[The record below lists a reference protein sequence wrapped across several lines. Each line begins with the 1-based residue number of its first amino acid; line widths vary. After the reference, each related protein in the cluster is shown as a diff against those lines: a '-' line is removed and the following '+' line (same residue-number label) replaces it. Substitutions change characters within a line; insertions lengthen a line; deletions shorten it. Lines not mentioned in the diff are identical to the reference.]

1 MKKWMLYTIGTI
13 FIVGIIGGFFI
24 NHEIN
29 ASTYNSSMKN
39 GRTEIRKSQYNAAQ
53 TNFQRAAKINPD
65 SMEVNNLL
73 SQTSKFVAG
82 ENKFKDYDFNEA
94 ASDFNDVLNYDQG
107 SSVLES
113 RAKVELKVLKQ
124 ASKNVNRLKKIYN
137 QALEQNKA
145 KEFTASNNTLDDIF
159 DDDLSS
165 NAFYADIV
173 KEAKKL
179 KAANDDRV
187 VLSKFKAKKISS
199 TDNKKKK
206 TKKTKKTKKITK
218 APKETTAAIHE
229 VNKSVVPT
237 VNNSSNNS
245 NDSSSDSTSK
255 QVSNSQT
262 STTNSSSTN
271 APARS
276 YQPAKSAPAEKHDS
290 GSNSN
295 NSNQTPPSNNKPDNG
310 GSTPQG
316 NGGQAPSTPPAD
328 SQGNAPSTVTPS
340 N

>member
-1 MKKWMLYTIGTI
+1 MLYTIGTI

-53 TNFQRAAKINPD
+53 TNFQRAAKIKPD

-124 ASKNVNRLKKIYN
+124 VSKNVNRLKKIYN

-179 KAANDDRV
+179 KAANDDCV

-199 TDNKKKK
+199 TDNKK
-206 TKKTKKTKKITK
+206 KKTKKTKKITK

-245 NDSSSDSTSK
+245 NDGSSDNSSK
-255 QVSNSQT
+255 KASNSQ
-262 STTNSSSTN
+262 SATTSSSSNN

-276 YQPAKSAPAEKHDS
+276 YQPAAPAPENH
-290 GSNSN
+290 N
-295 NSNQTPPSNNKPDNG
+295 PASNNKPDNG

>member
-1 MKKWMLYTIGTI
+1 MLYTIVTI

-53 TNFQRAAKINPD
+53 TNFQRAAKIKPD

-82 ENKFKDYDFNEA
+82 ENKFKDHDFNEA

-218 APKETTAAIHE
+218 ASKETTAAIHE

-276 YQPAKSAPAEKHDS
+276 YQPAAPAPENHNPAS
-290 GSNSN
+290 S
-295 NSNQTPPSNNKPDNG
+295 NKPDNG

>member
-1 MKKWMLYTIGTI
+1 MLYTIGTI

-53 TNFQRAAKINPD
+53 TNFQRAAKIKPD

-124 ASKNVNRLKKIYN
+124 VSKNVNRLKKIYN

-206 TKKTKKTKKITK
+206 TKKTKKITK

-245 NDSSSDSTSK
+245 NDGSSDNSSK
-255 QVSNSQT
+255 QASNSQ
-262 STTNSSSTN
+262 SATTSSSSNN

-276 YQPAKSAPAEKHDS
+276 YQPAAPAPENH
-290 GSNSN
+290 N
-295 NSNQTPPSNNKPDNG
+295 PASNNKPDNG

>member
-53 TNFQRAAKINPD
+53 TNFQRAAKIKPD

-82 ENKFKDYDFNEA
+82 ENKFKDHDFNEA

-218 APKETTAAIHE
+218 APKETTAAINE

-245 NDSSSDSTSK
+245 NDGSSDNSSK
-255 QVSNSQT
+255 QASNSQ
-262 STTNSSSTN
+262 SATTSSSSNN

-276 YQPAKSAPAEKHDS
+276 YQPAAPAPENH
-290 GSNSN
+290 N
-295 NSNQTPPSNNKPDNG
+295 PASNNKSDNG

>member
-1 MKKWMLYTIGTI
+1 MLYTIGTI

-53 TNFQRAAKINPD
+53 TNFQRAAKIKPN

-124 ASKNVNRLKKIYN
+124 VSKNVNRLKKIYN

-206 TKKTKKTKKITK
+206 TKKTKKITK

-276 YQPAKSAPAEKHDS
+276 YQPAAPAPENH
-290 GSNSN
+290 N
-295 NSNQTPPSNNKPDNG
+295 PASNNKPDNG

-316 NGGQAPSTPPAD
+316 NSGQAPSTPPAD

>member
-1 MKKWMLYTIGTI
+1 MLYTIGTI

-53 TNFQRAAKINPD
+53 TNFQRAAKIKPD

-206 TKKTKKTKKITK
+206 TKKTKKITK

-245 NDSSSDSTSK
+245 NDGSSDNSSK
-255 QVSNSQT
+255 QASNSQ
-262 STTNSSSTN
+262 SATTSSSSNN

-276 YQPAKSAPAEKHDS
+276 YQPAAPAPENH
-290 GSNSN
+290 N
-295 NSNQTPPSNNKPDNG
+295 PASNNKPDNG
-310 GSTPQG
+310 GSTSQG

>member
-1 MKKWMLYTIGTI
+1 MLYTIGTI

-53 TNFQRAAKINPD
+53 TNFQRAAKIKPD

-82 ENKFKDYDFNEA
+82 ENKFKDHDFNEA

-206 TKKTKKTKKITK
+206 TKKTKKITK

-245 NDSSSDSTSK
+245 NDGSSDNSSK
-255 QVSNSQT
+255 QASNSQ
-262 STTNSSSTN
+262 SATTSSSSNN

-276 YQPAKSAPAEKHDS
+276 YQPAAPAPENH
-290 GSNSN
+290 N
-295 NSNQTPPSNNKPDNG
+295 PASNNKPDNG

>member
-1 MKKWMLYTIGTI
+1 MLYTIGTI

-53 TNFQRAAKINPD
+53 TNFQRAAKIKPD

-82 ENKFKDYDFNEA
+82 ENKFKDHDFNEA

-206 TKKTKKTKKITK
+206 TKKTNKITK

-245 NDSSSDSTSK
+245 NDGSSDNSSK
-255 QVSNSQT
+255 QASNSQ
-262 STTNSSSTN
+262 SATTSSSSNN

-276 YQPAKSAPAEKHDS
+276 YQPAAPAPENH
-290 GSNSN
+290 N
-295 NSNQTPPSNNKPDNG
+295 PASNNKPDNG
-310 GSTPQG
+310 GSTSQG

>member
-53 TNFQRAAKINPD
+53 TNFQRAAKIKPD

-124 ASKNVNRLKKIYN
+124 VSKNVNRLKKIYN

-206 TKKTKKTKKITK
+206 TKKTKKITK

-245 NDSSSDSTSK
+245 NDGSSDNSSK
-255 QVSNSQT
+255 QASNSQ
-262 STTNSSSTN
+262 SATTSSSSNN

-276 YQPAKSAPAEKHDS
+276 YQPAAPAPENH
-290 GSNSN
+290 N
-295 NSNQTPPSNNKPDNG
+295 PASNNKPDNG

>member
-13 FIVGIIGGFFI
+13 FIVGIIGGSFI

-53 TNFQRAAKINPD
+53 TNFQRAAKIKPD

-124 ASKNVNRLKKIYN
+124 VSKNVNRLKKIYN

-206 TKKTKKTKKITK
+206 TKKTKKITK

-276 YQPAKSAPAEKHDS
+276 YQPAAPAPENH
-290 GSNSN
+290 N
-295 NSNQTPPSNNKPDNG
+295 PASNNKPDNG

-316 NGGQAPSTPPAD
+316 NSGQAPSTPPAD

>member
-53 TNFQRAAKINPD
+53 TNFQRAAKIKPD

-124 ASKNVNRLKKIYN
+124 VSKNVNRLKKIYN

-179 KAANDDRV
+179 KAANDNRV

-199 TDNKKKK
+199 TDNKK
-206 TKKTKKTKKITK
+206 KKTKKTKKITK

-276 YQPAKSAPAEKHDS
+276 YQPAKPAPAEKHDS
-290 GSNSN
+290 VSNSN

>member
-13 FIVGIIGGFFI
+13 FIVGIIGVFFI

-53 TNFQRAAKINPD
+53 TNFQRAAKIKPD

-82 ENKFKDYDFNEA
+82 ENKFKDHDFNEA

-218 APKETTAAIHE
+218 ASKETTAAIHE
-229 VNKSVVPT
+229 VNKSIVPT

-276 YQPAKSAPAEKHDS
+276 YQPAAPAPENH
-290 GSNSN
+290 N
-295 NSNQTPPSNNKPDNG
+295 PASNNKPDNG
-310 GSTPQG
+310 GSTSQG

>member
-1 MKKWMLYTIGTI
+1 MLYTIGTI

-53 TNFQRAAKINPD
+53 TNFQRAAKIKPD

-113 RAKVELKVLKQ
+113 RAKVELKVLRQ

-206 TKKTKKTKKITK
+206 TKKTKKITK
-218 APKETTAAIHE
+218 ASKETTAAIHE

-276 YQPAKSAPAEKHDS
+276 YQPAAPARSYQPAAPAPENH
-290 GSNSN
+290 N
-295 NSNQTPPSNNKPDNG
+295 PASNNKPDNG
-310 GSTPQG
+310 GSTSQG

>member
-53 TNFQRAAKINPD
+53 TNFQRAAKIKPD

-82 ENKFKDYDFNEA
+82 ENKFKDHDFNEA

-113 RAKVELKVLKQ
+113 RAKVELKVLRQ

-206 TKKTKKTKKITK
+206 TKKTKKITK
-218 APKETTAAIHE
+218 ASKETTAAIHE

-271 APARS
+271 ASARS
-276 YQPAKSAPAEKHDS
+276 YQPAAPAPENH
-290 GSNSN
+290 N
-295 NSNQTPPSNNKPDNG
+295 PASNNKPDNG
-310 GSTPQG
+310 GSTSQG

>member
-53 TNFQRAAKINPD
+53 TNFQRAAKIKPD

-124 ASKNVNRLKKIYN
+124 VSKNVNRLKKIYN

-179 KAANDDRV
+179 KAANDDCV

-199 TDNKKKK
+199 TDNKK
-206 TKKTKKTKKITK
+206 KKTKKTKKITK

-245 NDSSSDSTSK
+245 NDGSSDNSSK
-255 QVSNSQT
+255 KASNSQ
-262 STTNSSSTN
+262 SATTSSSSNN
-271 APARS
+271 APARII
-276 YQPAKSAPAEKHDS
+276 
-290 GSNSN
+290 
-295 NSNQTPPSNNKPDNG
+295 
-310 GSTPQG
+310 
-316 NGGQAPSTPPAD
+316 
-328 SQGNAPSTVTPS
+328 
-340 N
+340 

>member
-53 TNFQRAAKINPD
+53 TNFQRAAKIKPD

-206 TKKTKKTKKITK
+206 TKKTKKITK

-245 NDSSSDSTSK
+245 NDGSSDNSSK
-255 QVSNSQT
+255 QASNSQ
-262 STTNSSSTN
+262 SATTSSSSNN

-276 YQPAKSAPAEKHDS
+276 YQPAAPAPENH
-290 GSNSN
+290 N
-295 NSNQTPPSNNKPDNG
+295 PASNNKSDNG

>member
-53 TNFQRAAKINPD
+53 TNFQRAAKIKPD

-124 ASKNVNRLKKIYN
+124 VSKNVNRLKKIYN

-165 NAFYADIV
+165 NAFYAGIV

-179 KAANDDRV
+179 KAVNDDRV

-199 TDNKKKK
+199 TDNKK
-206 TKKTKKTKKITK
+206 KKTKKTKKITK

-245 NDSSSDSTSK
+245 NDGSSDNSSK
-255 QVSNSQT
+255 QASNSQ
-262 STTNSSSTN
+262 STTTSSSSNN

-276 YQPAKSAPAEKHDS
+276 YQPAAPSPENHNPA
-290 GSNSN
+290 
-295 NSNQTPPSNNKPDNG
+295 SNNKPDNG

>member
-1 MKKWMLYTIGTI
+1 MLYTIGTI
-13 FIVGIIGGFFI
+13 FIVGIIGVFFI

-53 TNFQRAAKINPD
+53 TNFQRAAKIKPD

-124 ASKNVNRLKKIYN
+124 VSKNVNRLKKIYN

-206 TKKTKKTKKITK
+206 TKKTKKITK

-245 NDSSSDSTSK
+245 NDGSSDNSSK
-255 QVSNSQT
+255 QASNSQ
-262 STTNSSSTN
+262 SATTSSSSNN

-276 YQPAKSAPAEKHDS
+276 YQPAAPAPENH
-290 GSNSN
+290 N
-295 NSNQTPPSNNKPDNG
+295 PASNNKPDNG

>member
-53 TNFQRAAKINPD
+53 TNFQRAAKIKPD

-124 ASKNVNRLKKIYN
+124 VSKNVNRLKKIYN

-206 TKKTKKTKKITK
+206 TKKTKKITK

-245 NDSSSDSTSK
+245 NDGSSDNSSK
-255 QVSNSQT
+255 QASNSQ
-262 STTNSSSTN
+262 SATTSSSSNN

-276 YQPAKSAPAEKHDS
+276 YQPAAPAPENH
-290 GSNSN
+290 N
-295 NSNQTPPSNNKPDNG
+295 PASNNKSDNG

>member
-53 TNFQRAAKINPD
+53 TNFQRAAKIKPD

-124 ASKNVNRLKKIYN
+124 VSKNVNRLKKIYN

-165 NAFYADIV
+165 NAFYAGIV

-206 TKKTKKTKKITK
+206 TKKTKKITK

-245 NDSSSDSTSK
+245 NDGSSDNSSK
-255 QVSNSQT
+255 QASNSQ
-262 STTNSSSTN
+262 STTTSSSSNN

-276 YQPAKSAPAEKHDS
+276 YQPAAPAPENH
-290 GSNSN
+290 N
-295 NSNQTPPSNNKPDNG
+295 PASNNKPDNG

>member
-53 TNFQRAAKINPD
+53 TNFQRAAKIKPN

-124 ASKNVNRLKKIYN
+124 VSKNVNRLKKIYN

-206 TKKTKKTKKITK
+206 TKKTKKITK

-276 YQPAKSAPAEKHDS
+276 YQPAAPAPENH
-290 GSNSN
+290 N
-295 NSNQTPPSNNKPDNG
+295 PASNNKPDNG

-316 NGGQAPSTPPAD
+316 NSGQAPSTPPAD

>member
-53 TNFQRAAKINPD
+53 TNFQRAAKIKPD

-124 ASKNVNRLKKIYN
+124 VSKNVNRLKKIYN

-145 KEFTASNNTLDDIF
+145 KEFTASNNTVDDIF

-206 TKKTKKTKKITK
+206 TKKTKKITK

-245 NDSSSDSTSK
+245 NDGSSDNSSK
-255 QVSNSQT
+255 QASNSQ
-262 STTNSSSTN
+262 SATTSSSSNN

-276 YQPAKSAPAEKHDS
+276 YQPAAPAPENH
-290 GSNSN
+290 N
-295 NSNQTPPSNNKPDNG
+295 PASNNKPDNG

>member
-53 TNFQRAAKINPD
+53 TNFQRAAKIKPD

-73 SQTSKFVAG
+73 SQTSKLVAG

-124 ASKNVNRLKKIYN
+124 VSKNVNRLKKIYN

-206 TKKTKKTKKITK
+206 TKKTKKITK
-218 APKETTAAIHE
+218 ASKETTAAIHE
-229 VNKSVVPT
+229 VN
-237 VNNSSNNS
+237 NSSNNS
-245 NDSSSDSTSK
+245 NDGSSDNSSK
-255 QVSNSQT
+255 QASNSQ
-262 STTNSSSTN
+262 SETTSSSSNN

-276 YQPAKSAPAEKHDS
+276 YQPAKPAPAEKHDS
-290 GSNSN
+290 GSNSNSN

>member
-53 TNFQRAAKINPD
+53 TNFQRAAKIKPD

-124 ASKNVNRLKKIYN
+124 VSKNVNRLKKIYN

-206 TKKTKKTKKITK
+206 TKKTKKITK

-245 NDSSSDSTSK
+245 NDGSSDSTSK

-276 YQPAKSAPAEKHDS
+276 YQPAAPAPENH
-290 GSNSN
+290 N
-295 NSNQTPPSNNKPDNG
+295 PASNNKPDNG

-316 NGGQAPSTPPAD
+316 NSGQAPSTPPTD

>member
-53 TNFQRAAKINPD
+53 TNFQRAAKIKPD

-124 ASKNVNRLKKIYN
+124 VSKNVNRLKKIYN

-206 TKKTKKTKKITK
+206 TKKTKKITK
-218 APKETTAAIHE
+218 APKETTAAIHDG
-229 VNKSVVPT
+229 SSD
-237 VNNSSNNS
+237 NSS
-245 NDSSSDSTSK
+245 K
-255 QVSNSQT
+255 QASNSQ
-262 STTNSSSTN
+262 SATTSSSSNN

-276 YQPAKSAPAEKHDS
+276 YQPAAPAPENH
-290 GSNSN
+290 N
-295 NSNQTPPSNNKPDNG
+295 PASNNKPDNG

>member
-1 MKKWMLYTIGTI
+1 MLYTIGTI

-53 TNFQRAAKINPD
+53 TNFQRAAKIKPD

-124 ASKNVNRLKKIYN
+124 VSKNVNRLKKIYN

-206 TKKTKKTKKITK
+206 TKKTKKITK
-218 APKETTAAIHE
+218 ASKETTAAIHE
-229 VNKSVVPT
+229 VN
-237 VNNSSNNS
+237 NSSNNS
-245 NDSSSDSTSK
+245 NDGSSDNSSK
-255 QVSNSQT
+255 QASNSQ
-262 STTNSSSTN
+262 SATTSSSSNN

-276 YQPAKSAPAEKHDS
+276 YQPAAPAPENHNPAS
-290 GSNSN
+290 S
-295 NSNQTPPSNNKPDNG
+295 NKPDNG